1 MNVTWMDGPIGPG
14 WFMMFAPKAVQGVG
28 STYGFAPQK
37 RFPRPPIEPEKPKPK
52 FRRQKEEDVAVALML
67 MND

>member
-14 WFMMFAPKAVQGVG
+14 WFIMFAPKSVEGVG
-28 STYGFAPQK
+28 SAYGITPQ
-37 RFPRPPIEPEKPKPK
+37 RRYPFPFPKEEKPKPK
-52 FRRQKEEDVAVALML
+52 SKRKKEEDIAVVLML